1 MNSAGK
7 SSTPTLPPSGPVP
20 LFSRARNTVTSTHPF
35 AVTRKRLMLMN
46 MLVVSAILAIM
57 ALSVYAWE
65 VHASDQQVTEQLV
78 HTVTPELQSDLVARV
93 GDSIPAE
100 DDDTSDEAAR
110 YEPDSPNVFVIGL
123 DQHAHVVFDPGNVR
137 VQGLPD
143 LSLAWPVLRGR
154 QASTLV
160 TIGDD
165 ATAYRLYTVPVTTH
179 GRIVGVLQVGQS
191 LEARDRQLADLRII
205 LLGVGAGVLLLTG
218 LASLY
223 LAGRALS
230 PMQLAYERQRQFA
243 AAASHELRTPL
254 AIVRSQAELIE
265 RALQRVVS
273 GHPVDEEESRRLAVT
288 TTDVADILI
297 EVDYMAR
304 LVRDLLVLARDEGDH
319 RNIVSDLVDLS
330 GLAAETTRK
339 MMAQADSAGISLV
352 METGHCDGTGGEPFP
367 IYVRGDNGRIRQLI
381 LALLENAVHYTP
393 RAGTVRVTLTVASG
407 RHFLVGHRQVAQLI
421 VVDTGTGI
429 APEALPHI
437 FEPFYRASPDTNRHA
452 GAGLGL
458 AIAQWIVNAHGGKIA
473 VESEVGVGTEFT
485 VSLPLAQS
493 SSGQSHL

>member
-1 MNSAGK
+1 MNSSGEP
-7 SSTPTLPPSGPVP
+7 STSTLPPSGPAP
-20 LFSRARNTVTSTHPF
+20 LFSRARNTVTSSHPF

-65 VHASDQQVTEQLV
+65 VHASDQQVTGQLV
-78 HTVTPELQSDLVARV
+78 HTVTPELQSDLAARV
-93 GDSIPAE
+93 GHSVPPE
-100 DDDTSDEAAR
+100 DDDISDEVAR

-143 LSLAWPVLRGR
+143 LSVAWPVLQGR

-165 ATAYRLYTVPVTTH
+165 ATAYRLYTIPVTAH

-191 LEARDRQLADLRII
+191 LEARERQLADLRII
-205 LLGVGAGVLLLTG
+205 LLAVGAGVLFLTG

-243 AAASHELRTPL
+243 AAASHEMRTPL

-265 RALQRVVS
+265 RALQRMVS
-273 GHPVDEEESRRLAVT
+273 SHPIDEEERHRLAVT
-288 TTDVADILI
+288 TTDVADILS
-297 EVDYMAR
+297 EVDYMAH
-304 LVRDLLVLARDEGDH
+304 LVQDLLVLARDEGDH

-330 GLAAETTRK
+330 GLVAETTRK

-352 METGHCDGTGGEPFP
+352 IETGHCDN
-367 IYVRGDNGRIRQLI
+367 RGW
-381 LALLENAVHYTP
+381 
-393 RAGTVRVTLTVASG
+393 RAIPYLCAWG
-407 RHFLVGHRQVAQLI
+407 
-421 VVDTGTGI
+421 
-429 APEALPHI
+429 
-437 FEPFYRASPDTNRHA
+437 
-452 GAGLGL
+452 
-458 AIAQWIVNAHGGKIA
+458 
-473 VESEVGVGTEFT
+473 
-485 VSLPLAQS
+485 
-493 SSGQSHL
+493 